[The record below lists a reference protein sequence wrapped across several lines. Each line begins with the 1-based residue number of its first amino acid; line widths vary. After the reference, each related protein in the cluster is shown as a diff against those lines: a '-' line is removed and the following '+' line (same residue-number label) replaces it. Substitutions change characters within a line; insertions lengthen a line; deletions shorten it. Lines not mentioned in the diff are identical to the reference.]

1 MNLVDVTAQR
11 WQVIA
16 SHISVDFRQLS
27 TQHNRGRDPNHFTK
41 YQMIIPVLI
50 SIIRK
55 SDFQVYPLKTPVLI
69 KPHRE
74 LGYCYAQTDYY
85 NNIVRDPLLIILY

>member
-1 MNLVDVTAQR
+1 MNAVNVTEQC

-16 SHISVDFRQLS
+16 SHISVDFRQLL
-27 TQHNRGRDPNHFTK
+27 TQHNRETDPNHFTK
-41 YQMIIPVLI
+41 YQMIILVLI

-55 SDFQVYPLKTPVLI
+55 SDFQMYPLRTPVLI

-74 LGYCYAQTDYY
+74 LSYCYAQTDYY
-85 NNIVRDPLLIILY
+85 NNIVRDPY